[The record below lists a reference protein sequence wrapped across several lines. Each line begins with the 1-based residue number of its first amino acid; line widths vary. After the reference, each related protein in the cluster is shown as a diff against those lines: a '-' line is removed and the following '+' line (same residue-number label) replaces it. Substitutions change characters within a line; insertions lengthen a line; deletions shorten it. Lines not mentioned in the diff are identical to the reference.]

1 MTRFDFIPSAAS
13 ITVSQVSACFRA
25 DIWFSQFFGF
35 HPQDFVYPKLLV
47 QSVSDSCVVLVFAV
61 GMSRA
66 ACCAAAAEMLLLIAR
81 PLAATAA
88 YCLLHCL
95 LLLCILYAVRMYAVR
110 RAAACYA
117 YSRATH
123 CFLPLALVIANEI

>member
-1 MTRFDFIPSAAS
+1 MVFF
-13 ITVSQVSACFRA
+13 QY
-25 DIWFSQFFGF
+25 FGF
-35 HPQDFVYPKLLV
+35 HPKDFVHPKLLV
-47 QSVSDSCVVLVFAV
+47 KSVSICVVLVFAV

-95 LLLCILYAVRMYAVR
+95 LLLCILYAVRMYACLLYTSPSPR
-110 RAAACYA
+110 D
-117 YSRATH
+117 
-123 CFLPLALVIANEI
+123 